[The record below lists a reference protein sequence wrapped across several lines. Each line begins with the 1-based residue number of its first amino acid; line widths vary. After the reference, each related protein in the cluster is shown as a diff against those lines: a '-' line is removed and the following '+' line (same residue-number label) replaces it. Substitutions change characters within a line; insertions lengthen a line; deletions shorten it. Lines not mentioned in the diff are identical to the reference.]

1 MSALQQIQA
10 RTPLITV
17 ITWTRPFA
25 YILATHC
32 PFSFLEFP
40 FYHALPVNILNL
52 QDIKSEIN
60 LGPTQKSLPM
70 DPSSIYG
77 QAILQSKSGLGGA
90 GLNQGVTGLPPLK
103 GWPLTGIDH
112 LRSSLGGQMQKPNL
126 QTQNQLLLASHQQ
139 QVLAQAQAQSNLG
152 NSANYGDLDLRR
164 PSQLPRGSLNAKD
177 SQSMRNDGSICSPV
191 QSSSPK
197 V

>member
-1 MSALQQIQA
+1 MS
-10 RTPLITV
+10 
-17 ITWTRPFA
+17 
-25 YILATHC
+25 
-32 PFSFLEFP
+32 
-40 FYHALPVNILNL
+40 LPVENCTKTLDEITFEQTEKISIALLKNGLPLLRTKSRCYWSSSVEGLAINCKLSLVFLFWIFNSSFYFCAYFRVLELIVL
-52 QDIKSEIN
+52 Q
-60 LGPTQKSLPM
+60 
-70 DPSSIYG
+70 
-77 QAILQSKSGLGGA
+77 ILQ
-90 GLNQGVTGLPPLK
+90 
-103 GWPLTGIDH
+103 GIDH